1 VTSVPG
7 QSPFPTEPL
16 FPELLVKR
24 GKVRDVYRAGDD
36 RLVVIASDRI
46 SAFDVVLSPGVPGK
60 GVVLTQ
66 LSNFWFSTLADVVPH
81 HLVATELSGFPEPF
95 ASASALRGRAS
106 LVRALEIVP
115 VECVVRGYIVGSGW
129 KEYQQRGTVCGI
141 ALPAGLRQA
150 ERLAEP
156 VFTPSTKA
164 SAGHDENITFDDVVR
179 LVGGPAAEKLRERS
193 VELYRRAASVAEE
206 RGIIIADTKFEFGR
220 DPDGEL
226 VWADEA
232 LTPDSSR
239 FWPRDRYRPG
249 ANPPSFDKQ
258 YVRDWLEQSG
268 WNKQPPAPPLPPDVV
283 AKTRELYLEAYRRL
297 TGGELNVPEAG

>member
-1 VTSVPG
+1 VAGPRA
-7 QSPFPTEPL
+7 FPTDPL
-16 FPELLVKR
+16 FPQFLVKR

-36 RLVVIASDRI
+36 RLVVVASDRI

-66 LSNFWFSTLADVVPH
+66 LSNFWFSTLAHVAPH
-81 HLVATELSGFPEPF
+81 HLVASELSGFPEPF
-95 ASASALRGRAS
+95 ASAPALRGRAS
-106 LVRALEIVP
+106 LVRAVEIIP

-129 KEYQQRGTVCGI
+129 KEYQGHGTVCGI

-150 ERLAEP
+150 ERLPEP

-164 SAGHDENITFDDVVR
+164 AVGHDENISFDDVVR
-179 LVGGPAAEKLRERS
+179 IVGGPAAEKLRDRS
-193 VELYRRAASVAEE
+193 LELYRRAASVAEE
-206 RGIIIADTKFEFGR
+206 RGIIIADTKFEFGH
-220 DPDGEL
+220 DADGEL

-239 FWPRDRYRPG
+239 FWPLDRYRPG

-258 YVRDWLEQSG
+258 YVRDWLEASG
-268 WNKQPPAPPLPPDVV
+268 WNKQPPAPALPSDVV

-297 TGGELNVPEAG
+297 TGRELDLEGAE